1 MAQSQAKMKI
11 VLESGGN
18 QYDLEKLTDKAKKDF
33 KANNKVAL
41 KDINVY
47 VKPEDG
53 KVYYA
58 ANGGKITGAVSLD

>member
-1 MAQSQAKMKI
+1 MAQNMKI
-11 VLESGGN
+11 VLESSGK
-18 QYDLEKLTDKAKKDF
+18 QYDLEKLAENAKKDY
-33 KANNKVAL
+33 KANNKAAL

-58 ANGGKITGAVSLD
+58 ANGGKITGNVNLD